1 MQFLNIDSILLTFW
15 TLKFD
20 NFNDVKFEQDSNIL
34 FILVTTSFE
43 NVGKSIDF
51 KDEQNANILCILLTF
66 FISKFDKCKVCNFW
80 HL

>member
-1 MQFLNIDSILLTFW
+1 MQFLNIDSILVTFW

-20 NFNDVKFEQDSNIL
+20 NFNDVKFEQDSNML

-51 KDEQNANILCILLTF
+51 KEEQNANILCIFFTF